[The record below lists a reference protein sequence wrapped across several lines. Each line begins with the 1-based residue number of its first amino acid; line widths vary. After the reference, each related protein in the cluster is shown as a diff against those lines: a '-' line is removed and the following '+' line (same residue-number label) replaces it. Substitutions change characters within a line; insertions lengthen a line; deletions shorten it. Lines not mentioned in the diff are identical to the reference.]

1 MEKLE
6 ISKTE
11 AKALLS
17 LAKKL
22 GVVESSIPVQPLV
35 EALPNLNFVEM
46 VEEEI
51 INGVDYSDEAA
62 FTQDEIGNFVPV
74 QPLVEA
80 VTTVEPSVQANKA
93 AAKAAKKEFNQGLNR
108 KINSL
113 KGIASKSAKAGDML
127 TASKK
132 LQEAMELTPSH
143 WTSVQQ
149 SIIAK
154 AKELGFTTSA

>member
-22 GVVESSIPVQPLV
+22 GVVESSIPVQPSV
-35 EALPNLNFVEM
+35 ELPDLNFVE
-46 VEEEI
+46 VAEEI
-51 INGVDYSDEAA
+51 INEVDYSDPTQ
-62 FTQDEIGNFVPV
+62 FTQDEIGNFVSV
-74 QPLVEA
+74 QPSVE
-80 VTTVEPSVQANKA
+80 TVEPSVQSKKA

-108 KINSL
+108 RINSL
-113 KGIASKSAKAGDML
+113 KGVASKSAKAGDMV
-127 TASKK
+127 TAATK

-149 SIIAK
+149 SIITK

>member
-22 GVVESSIPVQPLV
+22 GVVESSIPVQPSV
-35 EALPNLNFVEM
+35 ELPDLNFVE
-46 VEEEI
+46 VAEEVIE
-51 INGVDYSDEAA
+51 DYSDPTQ

-74 QPLVEA
+74 QPSVE
-80 VTTVEPSVQANKA
+80 TVEPSVQANKA

-108 KINSL
+108 RINSL
-113 KGIASKSAKAGDML
+113 KGVASKSAKAGDMV
-127 TASKK
+127 TAATK

-149 SIIAK
+149 SIITK

>member
-35 EALPNLNFVEM
+35 EALPNLNFVE
-46 VEEEI
+46 VAEEI
-51 INGVDYSDEAA
+51 INEVDYSDSAQ

-74 QPLVEA
+74 QPSVE
-80 VTTVEPSVQANKA
+80 TVEPSVQNANKA
-93 AAKAAKKEFNQGLNR
+93 LAKQAKKEFNQGLNR

-113 KGIASKSAKAGDML
+113 KGIASKSAKAGDMV
-127 TASKK
+127 TASQK

-149 SIIAK
+149 SVIAK

>member
-35 EALPNLNFVEM
+35 EALPNLNFVE
-46 VEEEI
+46 VAEEEVI
-51 INGVDYSDEAA
+51 VDYSDPTQ

-74 QPLVEA
+74 QPSVE
-80 VTTVEPSVQANKA
+80 TVEPSVQANKA

>member
-22 GVVESSIPVQPLV
+22 GVVESSI
-35 EALPNLNFVEM
+35 
-46 VEEEI
+46 
-51 INGVDYSDEAA
+51 
-62 FTQDEIGNFVPV
+62 PV

-113 KGIASKSAKAGDML
+113 KGIASKSAKAGDMV
-127 TASKK
+127 TAATK

-143 WTSVQQ
+143 WTSVQM
-149 SIIAK
+149 SVIAK

>member
-22 GVVESSIPVQPLV
+22 GVMESAIPVLNEVEVAEEVQPSV
-35 EALPNLNFVEM
+35 EL
-46 VEEEI
+46 I
-51 INGVDYSDEAA
+51 
-62 FTQDEIGNFVPV
+62 QDEIGNFVPV
-74 QPLVEA
+74 QPSVE
-80 VTTVEPSVQANKA
+80 TVEPSVQNANKA
-93 AAKAAKKEFNQGLNR
+93 LAKQAKKEFNQGLNR

-113 KGIASKSAKAGDML
+113 KGIASKSAKAGDMV
-127 TASKK
+127 TASQK

-143 WTSVQQ
+143 WTSVQM
-149 SIIAK
+149 SVIAK

>member
-22 GVVESSIPVQPLV
+22 GVVETSIPVLNEVEVAEEVQPTV
-35 EALPNLNFVEM
+35 EL
-46 VEEEI
+46 I
-51 INGVDYSDEAA
+51 
-62 FTQDEIGNFVPV
+62 QDEIGNFVPV
-74 QPLVEA
+74 QPSVE
-80 VTTVEPSVQANKA
+80 TVEPSVQTTKA

-113 KGIASKSAKAGDML
+113 KGIASKSAKAGDMV
-127 TASKK
+127 TAAAK

-143 WTSVQQ
+143 WTSVQM
-149 SIIAK
+149 SVIAK

>member
-22 GVVESSIPVQPLV
+22 GVVESSIPVLNEVEVAEEVQPTV
-35 EALPNLNFVEM
+35 EL
-46 VEEEI
+46 I
-51 INGVDYSDEAA
+51 
-62 FTQDEIGNFVPV
+62 QDEIGNFVPV
-74 QPLVEA
+74 QPSVE
-80 VTTVEPSVQANKA
+80 TVEPTVQDAKA

-113 KGIASKSAKAGDML
+113 KGIASKSAKAGDMV
-127 TASKK
+127 TAAAK

-143 WTSVQQ
+143 WTSVQM
-149 SIIAK
+149 SVIAK

>member
-22 GVVESSIPVQPLV
+22 GVVEAPLPVQPSV
-35 EALPNLNFVEM
+35 EAPSLNFVE
-46 VEEEI
+46 VAEEVI
-51 INGVDYSDEAA
+51 VDYSDPTQ
-62 FTQDEIGNFVPV
+62 FTQDEIGNFVTV
-74 QPLVEA
+74 QPSVE
-80 VTTVEPSVQANKA
+80 TVEPTVQDAKA

-113 KGIASKSAKAGDML
+113 KGIASKSAKAGDMV
-127 TASKK
+127 TAATK

-149 SIIAK
+149 SVIAK